1 MVSRYPIYSLNTI
14 CHIRKATHG
23 DVVLKNTHPFQ
34 RELWGNYWV
43 FAHNGDL
50 KDFSPKL
57 EGHFHPVGNT
67 DSEKA
72 FCYLLENL
80 KIKYRNKKPTLRQI
94 YATLMNVSRK
104 ISEFGMFNYLL
115 TDGTIFF
122 AHCST
127 DLYYIVREAPFNK
140 AHLIDEDVNI
150 DFSEV
155 TTPADRVA
163 VIASQ
168 PLTDNETWT
177 QFKSGELVLF
187 KDGLPLYS

>member
-1 MVSRYPIYSLNTI
+1 
-14 CHIRKATHG
+14 
-23 DVVLKNTHPFQ
+23 VVLKNTHPFQ